1 MVILLLMLLVV
12 YIITIVL
19 EIKVDNERD
28 ELIEETLD
36 FNKRLTDER
45 NKIIKILIKAETTE
59 EDITKTLDK
68 IKKELDVR
76 KTY

>member
-1 MVILLLMLLVV
+1 MVILLLMILVV

-59 EDITKTLDK
+59 EDVTKTLDK

>member
-59 EDITKTLDK
+59 EDVTKTLDK

-76 KTY
+76 KIY

>member
-1 MVILLLMLLVV
+1 MGILLLMILVV
-12 YIITIVL
+12 YIITIIL
-19 EIKVDNERD
+19 AIKTDEQRD
-28 ELIEETLD
+28 GLIEETLD

-45 NKIIKILIKAETTE
+45 NKIIKTLIKAETTG
-59 EDITKTLDK
+59 EDEIKTLDK

>member
-12 YIITIVL
+12 YIITIIL
-19 EIKVDNERD
+19 EIKTGEQRD
-28 ELIEETLD
+28 GLIEETLD
-36 FNKRLTDER
+36 FNKRLIDER
-45 NKIIKILIKAETTE
+45 NKIIKTLIKAETIG
-59 EDITKTLDK
+59 EDEIKTLNK

>member
-1 MVILLLMLLVV
+1 MVILLLMILVV
-12 YIITIVL
+12 YIITIIL
-19 EIKVDNERD
+19 AIKTDEQRD
-28 ELIEETLD
+28 GLIEETLD

-59 EDITKTLDK
+59 EDVTKTLDK